1 MSSMTHDLGHA
12 TQPPD
17 GNAETVFSIRGLT
30 KTYHM
35 GEVDV
40 HALRG
45 IDMDLHAGEFVVL
58 LGPSGSGKST
68 LLNILGGLDVP
79 TAGSVFYR
87 GSELTEFD
95 DLALTRYRREN
106 VGFVFQFYNLIPSLT
121 ARENVAL
128 VTDIASHPMNPTD
141 ALALVNLVERKDH
154 FPSQL
159 SGGEQQRVAI
169 ARAVAKNPAVLLCD
183 EPTGALD
190 VHTGVLVLEAIS
202 RINLELGTTTAV
214 ITHNAVIAEMADRVI
229 SISDGKIV
237 HVQRNK
243 TKRTANELKW

>member
-1 MSSMTHDLGHA
+1 MAAMRESPALPQGGGA
-12 TQPPD
+12 
-17 GNAETVFSIRGLT
+17 AVFVARGLT

-35 GEVDV
+35 GTTEV

-45 IDMDLHAGEFVVL
+45 VDLGIDAGEFIVL

-68 LLNILGGLDVP
+68 LLNILGGLDTP
-79 TAGSVFYR
+79 TSGEVRFLEH
-87 GSELTEFD
+87 ELSNADE
-95 DLALTRYRREN
+95 AELTRYRREH

-128 VTDIASHPMNPTD
+128 VTDISEHPMAPEE
-141 ALALVNLVERKDH
+141 ALEWVGLSERLDH

-169 ARAVAKNPAVLLCD
+169 ARAVVKRPDVLLCD

-190 VHTGVLVLEAIS
+190 YETGKLVLEVIA
-202 RINLELGTTTAV
+202 RINNDLGTTAMV
-214 ITHNAVIAEMADRVI
+214 ITHNAAIAGMADRVLKLGNGRIVGETRPERKLTPSEI
-229 SISDGKIV
+229 S
-237 HVQRNK
+237 
-243 TKRTANELKW
+243 W

>member
-1 MSSMTHDLGHA
+1 MDSLSSEA
-12 TQPPD
+12 VAAPPAAQQP
-17 GNAETVFSIRGLT
+17 EVVFAARDLT
-30 KTYHM
+30 KVYHM

-45 IDMDLHAGEFVVL
+45 VDLELYAGELVVL

-79 TAGSVFYR
+79 TSGTVYYR
-87 GSELTEFD
+87 GQELTEFD
-95 DLALTRYRREN
+95 DAALTRYRREH

-128 VTDIASHPMNPTD
+128 VTDIAAHPMNPIE
-141 ALALVNLVERKDH
+141 ALALVDLVPRQDH
-154 FPSQL
+154 FPAQL

-190 VHTGVLVLEAIS
+190 VHTGILVLEAIS
-202 RINLELGTTTAV
+202 RINRELSTTTAV

-237 HVQRNK
+237 HVHRN
-243 TKRTANELKW
+243 TRKRLASELTW